1 MCHMY
6 RSSDLHDIMVNLD
19 SITDNVLPKTMIQ
32 NICEIDNIDSIVNL
46 TIADDEINWA
56 MHSSISL
63 VNLPVGN

>member
-1 MCHMY
+1 
-6 RSSDLHDIMVNLD
+6 MVNLD

-32 NICEIDNIDSIVNL
+32 NICEIENVDSIVNL
-46 TIADDEINWA
+46 TIADDEINLD

>member
-6 RSSDLHDIMVNLD
+6 RSSDLHDTMVNLD

-46 TIADDEINWA
+46 TIADDDINWD